1 MIYALVFNK
10 ISRKAS
16 CKQSTAPI
24 ESEAFRKCDPSE
36 ESLGISH
43 TILQISQI
51 VLKIRNTISTVVGL
65 CKVNSDNSH
74 GLTKIDYLLS
84 KKYFLRKEI
93 PEKNLVIKEFVSI
106 NKKYANKNT
115 PDSDK
120 HGNVT

>member
-1 MIYALVFNK
+1 M
-10 ISRKAS
+10 
-16 CKQSTAPI
+16 
-24 ESEAFRKCDPSE
+24 
-36 ESLGISH
+36 
-43 TILQISQI
+43 
-51 VLKIRNTISTVVGL
+51 
-65 CKVNSDNSH
+65 NSDNSH